1 MSAPTRR
8 TVDRKTIAVFTKNA
22 TNPAYAAFRFA
33 VDQVAVAAG
42 ATTAHFVP
50 RQPDNVDEQRA
61 FVAQVLIDKPDIV
74 IFIPV
79 DDVAMIDPVQQLNAA
94 GIPIVLASNPL
105 PGQFVTFVGAD
116 DEDIGYRQAKY
127 LFANMGG
134 RGSIVVLEG
143 PPAAPTNRA
152 RVAGY
157 RRAFAET
164 PGIDVLASGIG
175 MFQQPDGKCVMAQFL
190 RDHPSIDAVLS
201 ANDGM
206 ALGALEALDEAK
218 RSATVIGINGI
229 LAAVKEIAA
238 GRMLASFD
246 FNMFKIGCTCARAAL
261 RHLDGEL
268 VPERIMLPTEVIDRR
283 NYQAWLTPFEQRT
296 CPAWA
301 EVVK

>member
-1 MSAPTRR
+1 MSDPTQR
-8 TVDRKTIAVFTKNA
+8 TARGKTIAVFTKNS

-33 VDQVAVAAG
+33 VDQVTGAAG
-42 ATTAHFVP
+42 ATAVHFVP
-50 RQPDNVDEQRA
+50 EQPDNVDEQKA
-61 FVAQVLIDKPDIV
+61 FVAQVLADKPDIV

-79 DDVAMIDPVQQLNAA
+79 DDVAMIDPVRQLNAA

-127 LFANMGG
+127 LFARMDG

-152 RVAGY
+152 RLAGY

-164 PGIDVLASGIG
+164 AGIEVLASSVG
-175 MFQQPDGKCVMAQFL
+175 MFQQADGRRVMAQLL
-190 RDHPSIDAVLS
+190 RVHRRIDAVLC

-206 ALGALEALDEAK
+206 ALGALEALDAAG
-218 RSATVIGINGI
+218 RSAIVIGINGI
-229 LAAVKEIAA
+229 LAAVREIAA

-246 FNMFKIGCTCARAAL
+246 FNMFMIGCTCARAAL
-261 RHLDGEL
+261 RHLDGEP
-268 VPERIMLPTEVIDRR
+268 VPEKIMLPTEVIDRS
-283 NYQAWLTPFEQRT
+283 NYQGWLIPFEQRT
-296 CPAWA
+296 CPKWVD
-301 EVVK
+301 VVR